1 MFGRDKDKPPPV
13 PWQIELLTT
22 EYVVTGQVVPD
33 DQQLAELYLQYQST
47 TKNSGFL
54 TVTSPQLRSVR
65 GLNAAAT
72 PGATWVANL
81 DTALVAVI
89 PRDPASIAF
98 AQENA
103 PTQHSTPVA
112 ALVGPYH
119 VAGTLR
125 HGYDLGLVTLEHSF
139 AMTDIQVTVTAP
151 GWADPP
157 MTAPVAIVVC
167 AHLHGL
173 VAP

>member
-1 MFGRDKDKPPPV
+1 MFGRDKTPPA
-13 PWQIELLTT
+13 PWSVELLTT
-22 EYVVTGQVVPD
+22 EYVVAGEIVPD

-72 PGATWVANL
+72 PGGTWVANL

-98 AQENA
+98 AQKNA
-103 PTQHSTPVA
+103 PTQNMTPAA

-125 HGYDLGLVTLEHSF
+125 HAYDLGLVTLEHSF
-139 AMTDIQVTVTAP
+139 AMTDVEVTVTAP
-151 GWADPP
+151 GWAGGPIA
-157 MTAPVAIVVC
+157 APFAIVVC

-173 VAP
+173 VVA